1 MKHTLLYIIGLFV
14 WLCNMHAQS
23 SVDTKIA
30 VNSQNDDK
38 TFVVIISNE
47 NYKHEEPVPFAKNDG
62 EVFKV
67 YCQKTLGIPE
77 SNIRYIPDATLN
89 EMNFEIDWL
98 GDVLNAYEGDARGII
113 YYTGHGMPD
122 ENSKEA
128 YLLPVDGYSKS
139 PSSGMST
146 KSLYDKL
153 KNMHSN
159 SIMVFLDACFS
170 GAKRDGK
177 MLASSRGVAIRVR
190 QDPVGDNTV
199 VFSAAQGD
207 ETAYPYKS
215 QQHGM
220 FTYFILDKLQQS
232 GGYTTLG
239 ELSSYVTTQVKRKS
253 VVVNGKSQTPS
264 IISSPNNKNW
274 GEWWLSTT
282 VAKKFE
288 RRLENNRSDKNHK
301 DAIQETEY
309 IPSMQEVS
317 YQAMNYGNDG
327 TKAENGLTKNY
338 NPLSEDPNNVVLIEM
353 GKKEVKKRK
362 YTSANK
368 HFLEAAS
375 QGSVEAN
382 YQLGL
387 LYENLDFKNSNI
399 NVAMSFF
406 SKAAD
411 VGHIKSM
418 YELGVLYVG
427 TWETLYGQQKD
438 TIQAV
443 KWFYEAANLGH
454 VESMYKLG
462 LIYTNSNKEL
472 AREWLQKAANLGDV
486 WSMYSLGCSYINSD
500 NELSQEWFRKA
511 ANKGHK
517 YAQEELKNFVNGYYN
532 PPPKPTDDGWYS
544 GF

>member
-1 MKHTLLYIIGLFV
+1 MKHTLLYILGLFV
-14 WLCNMHAQS
+14 WLCNLHAQS

-30 VNSQNDDK
+30 VNSQNDNN

-47 NYKHEEPVPFAKNDG
+47 NYKHEEHVPFAKNDG

-153 KNMHSN
+153 RNMHSN

-253 VVVNGKSQTPS
+253 VVVNGKSQTPTVLV
-264 IISSPNNKNW
+264 SSNNQNWKNW
-274 GEWWLSTT
+274 RFASSA
-282 VAKKFE
+282 AKKFE
-288 RRLENNRSDKNHK
+288 SRNVASTTPTTTPKPAPTTPKQSTNPGFTLTPTNPNKNTPTK
-301 DAIQETEY
+301 TTPVQSSTT
-309 IPSMQEVS
+309 PTLSMTVATDLVNQGKKS
-317 YQAMNYGNDG
+317 MRAMNYD
-327 TKAENGLTKNY
+327 KAKASFTQA
-338 NPLSEDPNNVVLIEM
+338 
-353 GKKEVKKRK
+353 
-362 YTSANK
+362 AN
-368 HFLEAAS
+368 
-375 QGSVEAN
+375 QGSIEAF
-382 YQLGL
+382 YQLGM
-387 LYENLDFKNSNI
+387 LYSNSNYDGY
-399 NVAMSFF
+399 NR
-406 SKAAD
+406 
-411 VGHIKSM
+411 
-418 YELGVLYVG
+418 
-427 TWETLYGQQKD
+427 ET
-438 TIQAV
+438 A
-443 KWFYEAANLGH
+443 
-454 VESMYKLG
+454 
-462 LIYTNSNKEL
+462 TNYFL
-472 AREWLQKAANLGDV
+472 KAANNRHVEAMYQAGMMYLGID
-486 WSMYSLGCSYINSD
+486 NSAAK
-500 NELSQEWFRKA
+500 LWLRKA
-511 ANKGHK
+511 SEQGHDRAR
-517 YAQEELKNFVNGYYN
+517 AQLSRLK
-532 PPPKPTDDGWYS
+532 
-544 GF
+544 

>member
-1 MKHTLLYIIGLFV
+1 MRHTLLYILGLFV

-30 VNSQNDDK
+30 VNSQNDDN

-47 NYKHEEPVPFAKNDG
+47 NYKHEEHVPFAKNDG

-77 SNIRYIPDATLN
+77 SNIRYVPDATLN

-146 KSLYDKL
+146 KSLYEKL
-153 KNMHSN
+153 RNMHSN

-239 ELSSYVTTQVKRKS
+239 ELCSYVTTQVKRKS

-264 IISSPNNKNW
+264 VVVSSVNKDWRNW
-274 GEWWLSTT
+274 RFASK
-282 VAKKFE
+282 VAKRYE
-288 RRLENNRSDKNHK
+288 TRATSGTTTQVQRPATPLNTPDLRQNTSGLTSVDRRRRTIDSIALNRLIEQELLES
-301 DAIQETEY
+301 
-309 IPSMQEVS
+309 QEVS
-317 YQAMNYGNDG
+317 VQSYPSKSSTPRLSMNVANELVVQGKKEMRAMNYN
-327 TKAENGLTKNY
+327 KAKASFTQA
-338 NPLSEDPNNVVLIEM
+338 
-353 GKKEVKKRK
+353 
-362 YTSANK
+362 ANQGS
-368 HFLEAAS
+368 LEAF
-375 QGSVEAN
+375 
-382 YQLGL
+382 YQLGM
-387 LYENLDFKNSNI
+387 LYSNSNYDGY
-399 NVAMSFF
+399 NR
-406 SKAAD
+406 
-411 VGHIKSM
+411 
-418 YELGVLYVG
+418 
-427 TWETLYGQQKD
+427 ET
-438 TIQAV
+438 A
-443 KWFYEAANLGH
+443 
-454 VESMYKLG
+454 
-462 LIYTNSNKEL
+462 TNYFL
-472 AREWLQKAANLGDV
+472 KAANNRHVEAMYQAGMMYLGID
-486 WSMYSLGCSYINSD
+486 NSAAK
-500 NELSQEWFRKA
+500 LWLRKA
-511 ANKGHK
+511 SEQGHDRAR
-517 YAQEELKNFVNGYYN
+517 AQLSRLK
-532 PPPKPTDDGWYS
+532 
-544 GF
+544 